1 VRVLLVGPYPFD
13 PERVGGGVE
22 TSFMALLAALA
33 RLPDVEPHAAT
44 FVTGLRRPTRKDVD
58 TVPVHF
64 LPRIRRVG
72 SLTLHLLERR
82 ALRRLLASL
91 RPELIHAQDSSRH
104 GFVSVKAARGTPV
117 VVTIHGI
124 SRAEL
129 GLESELL
136 ARVRFLLAG
145 AALERSVIRHARYFT
160 QSTRYPEQ
168 YFGPELRGRIWE
180 IANPIP
186 DSFFAIEPAPEP
198 GRVLYAGA
206 VIPRKR
212 LLDLVDA
219 MASVRRS
226 VPDARLAVA
235 GGEPDP
241 GYVRDVLA
249 RVRELGLESRVEF
262 LGGLSPA
269 AMVDQYRRASVFV
282 LPSAQET
289 SPLAIGEAMAA
300 AVPVVA
306 TRVGGVASLVDEGRT
321 GHVVDVGDVT
331 TLAERIAGVLGD
343 PTRASELG
351 AAGRAV
357 AERDFRLDVVSRRMR
372 DAYQEVLLAE
382 SRVSA
387 GREP

>member
-1 VRVLLVGPYPFD
+1 VR
-13 PERVGGGVE
+13 
-22 TSFMALLAALA
+22 
-33 RLPDVEPHAAT
+33 
-44 FVTGLRRPTRKDVD
+44 
-58 TVPVHF
+58 
-64 LPRIRRVG
+64 
-72 SLTLHLLERR
+72 
-82 ALRRLLASL
+82 
-91 RPELIHAQDSSRH
+91 
-104 GFVSVKAARGTPV
+104 
-117 VVTIHGI
+117 
-124 SRAEL
+124 
-129 GLESELL
+129 
-136 ARVRFLLAG
+136 
-145 AALERSVIRHARYFT
+145 
-160 QSTRYPEQ
+160 
-168 YFGPELRGRIWE
+168 
-180 IANPIP
+180 
-186 DSFFAIEPAPEP
+186 
-198 GRVLYAGA
+198 
-206 VIPRKR
+206 
-212 LLDLVDA
+212 
-219 MASVRRS
+219 
-226 VPDARLAVA
+226 
-235 GGEPDP
+235 
-241 GYVRDVLA
+241 A

-321 GHVVDVGDVT
+321 GHVVDLGDVT